1 MTYFHRK
8 WILIFFLSKLKFYLM
23 IVIFFLIK
31 ILQINL
37 LSKNEMQF
45 IKRGNGKIDTKEYF
59 FSNLVIQ
66 TFYSIISFLFKLSKE
81 LNDDNTETY
90 Y

>member
-1 MTYFHRK
+1 
-8 WILIFFLSKLKFYLM
+8 M

-59 FSNLVIQ
+59 FFKS
-66 TFYSIISFLFKLSKE
+66 FYSIISFLFKLSKE

>member
-1 MTYFHRK
+1 MDFDF
-8 WILIFFLSKLKFYLM
+8 FFLSKLKFYLM

-59 FSNLVIQ
+59 FFKSCNPN
-66 TFYSIISFLFKLSKE
+66 FLL
-81 LNDDNTETY
+81 Y
-90 Y
+90 YFFFV